1 MMQRSRRVHVFVEG
15 IWLVGA
21 VLALSSVAIANRFPL
36 LFPDTGFFLIMSADF
51 DIPWNRPIFYGLFL
65 APIHRLFGLWGIVF
79 VQSALTIAML
89 HLFLR
94 EFVKRGALFTLLV
107 ALILTIG
114 SSLPWFA
121 GMIMPDLFQAFMVL
135 CLCLLAFRWNEVGS
149 GVRVFCLALFVL
161 STLMHYANF
170 MLAVGMM
177 AFLACWYWFDRA
189 RRIHP
194 SAIVAMSCVTTVAVA
209 FQVSVNMVG
218 YGRPSL
224 SEGTPAYVLSRLV
237 ETGLAEKFLDAHRD
251 TQSFVLCD
259 YRDQHGSFAG
269 WYIYSQQSPF
279 RTEWNEGLPL
289 TELATGALRSEAESL
304 AIIRG
309 TLKEFPLETL
319 WQMVLGTARQLV
331 AFNTAE
337 GVLGFVGKDW
347 VEGPILRYFPESH
360 SAFLGARQNH
370 GQLPVVPARLI
381 HLIVFALCIFAILLM
396 LFRGAFT
403 GNWLG
408 NFLVIS
414 AMAYLLNAGISGVLA
429 GPAQRYGSRLIWL
442 FVLAAILAVWRSR
455 GSIEQY
461 LRIRATGN
469 AGLQRP
475 DRMNRPP
482 A

>member
-1 MMQRSRRVHVFVEG
+1 
-15 IWLVGA
+15 
-21 VLALSSVAIANRFPL
+21 
-36 LFPDTGFFLIMSADF
+36 
-51 DIPWNRPIFYGLFL
+51 
-65 APIHRLFGLWGIVF
+65 
-79 VQSALTIAML
+79 ML

-149 GVRVFCLALFVL
+149 GVRVFCLALFLL

-237 ETGLAEKFLDAHRD
+237 ETGLAEKFLDAHCD